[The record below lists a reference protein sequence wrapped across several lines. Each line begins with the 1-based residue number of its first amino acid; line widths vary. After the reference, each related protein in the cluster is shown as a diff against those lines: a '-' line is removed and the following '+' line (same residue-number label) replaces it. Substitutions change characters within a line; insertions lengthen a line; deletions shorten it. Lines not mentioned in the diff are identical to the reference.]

1 MAKQFTGLEAAHQ
14 EFIARQ
20 KIFFV
25 ASATASSH
33 VNLSPRGTD
42 LFRIIDANS
51 VLYLDKTGSGN
62 ETAAHIRAGGRMTIM
77 FCAFEGPPQILR
89 LYGSGVVHS
98 RRSYD
103 FAVFLR
109 DRFDS
114 VAPPGARQI
123 VELSVELVQTS
134 CGYGVPRF
142 IYRGERD
149 GLDRWAEQKSDADL
163 EAYWR
168 EKNIRSLDVLP
179 TGIEDLI
186 QET

>member
-1 MAKQFTGLEAAHQ
+1 MAKQFPGLEAAHQ

-25 ASATASSH
+25 ASATVSLH

-51 VLYLDKTGSGN
+51 VLYLDKTGNGN
-62 ETAAHIRAGGRMTIM
+62 ETAAHIRAGGRLTIM

-89 LYGSGVVHS
+89 LYGSGVVYP
-98 RRSYD
+98 RRGSA
-103 FAVFLR
+103 FAVLLK
-109 DRFDS
+109 DRFGN

-123 VELSVELVQTS
+123 VELRVEIVQNS

-142 IYRGERD
+142 TYRGARD
-149 GLDRWAEQKSDADL
+149 GLDRWAEQKSQADL
-163 EAYWR
+163 EAYWQ
-168 EKNIRSLDVLP
+168 EKNIRSLDFLP
-179 TGIEDLI
+179 TGIDDP
-186 QET
+186 TR